1 MFEDLTEQD
10 IHLLLL
16 ACIEAEKRCDQRVEE
31 ARANGNTQAAIAAIE
46 QKEQYEA
53 LKRKIV
59 ADLQGDRASLMEDS
73 NVFSERLK
81 KMLSNSPK

>member
-16 ACIEAEKRCDQRVEE
+16 ACIEADKYCDQRVEE
-31 ARANGNTQAAIAAIE
+31 ARANGNTQAALAAIE

-53 LKRKIV
+53 LRRKIV
-59 ADLQGDRASLMEDS
+59 AGLQGDRSSLMEDS

-81 KMLSNSPK
+81 KMLSNTPK

>member
-1 MFEDLTEQD
+1 MFEELTEQD

-59 ADLQGDRASLMEDS
+59 ADLQGDRSSLMEDS
-73 NVFSERLK
+73 NVFSERVK
-81 KMLSNSPK
+81 KVLSNPPK

>member
-1 MFEDLTEQD
+1 MFEELTKRD
-10 IHLLLL
+10 VHLILL
-16 ACIEAEKRCDQRVEE
+16 ACIESEHRCDQRVQE
-31 ARANGNTQAAIAAIE
+31 ARARGDTHAAIAAIE
-46 QKEQYEA
+46 QKEQYEV

-81 KMLSNSPK
+81 KVLSNPPS

>member
-1 MFEDLTEQD
+1 MFEELTRQD

-16 ACIEAEKRCDQRVEE
+16 ACIEAEKRCDQLVEE
-31 ARANGNTQAAIAAIE
+31 ARASGDTQAAISAIQ

-59 ADLQGDRASLMEDS
+59 ANLQNDRASLMEDS

-81 KMLSNSPK
+81 KLLSNPPR

>member
-1 MFEDLTEQD
+1 MLEELTGHD

-16 ACIEAEKRCDQRVEE
+16 ACFEAETSCDRCVEE
-31 ARANGNTQAAIAAIE
+31 ARARGDTQAAIAAIE

-81 KMLSNSPK
+81 KVLSNPPT